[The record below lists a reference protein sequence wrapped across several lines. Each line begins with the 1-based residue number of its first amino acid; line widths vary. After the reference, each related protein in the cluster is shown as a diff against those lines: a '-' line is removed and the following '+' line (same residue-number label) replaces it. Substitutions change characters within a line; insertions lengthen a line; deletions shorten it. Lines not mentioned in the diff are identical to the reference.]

1 MAKSREQHILAL
13 STRNNASANKM
24 TTEVISK
31 KLKASSN
38 PEVQAL
44 GDDLE
49 TKSGNLNT
57 SILAQ
62 IKAKKESEVA
72 TKKMHQDNN
81 AACKS
86 HKTAAKKIEELY
98 PNNPILWTECGF
110 AVSSDMAHDQTLPG
124 KVVNG
129 MMEQGKYK
137 KQCTIYF
144 DAAPNVD
151 HFTVEMTV
159 SDPSDTSKYVLVRSP
174 RMIYTTTKITFDVP
188 DDFLDKYLWVKVT
201 AHNTAG
207 DSPVSDPFGGMK
219 IQ

>member
-1 MAKSREQHILAL
+1 MAKSREQHILVL
-13 STRNNASANKM
+13 STRNNPADNKIKAAA
-24 TTEVISK
+24 ISS
-31 KLKASSN
+31 KLKASTN
-38 PEVQAL
+38 PDVQAL

-49 TKSGNLNT
+49 AKSGTLDT
-57 SILAQ
+57 SIISQ
-62 IKAKKESEVA
+62 KKARKEAEAA

-81 AACKS
+81 ATCKS
-86 HKTAAKKIEELY
+86 HNAAAKKIEEY
-98 PNNPILWTECGF
+98 FENNATLWMAFGF
-110 AVSSDMAHDQTLPG
+110 AVSSDLAHDQTLPD

-129 MMEQGKYK
+129 MMEQGMYK

-144 DAAPNVD
+144 DAQPNVD

-159 SDPSDTSKYVLVRSP
+159 NDPSDASKYVLVRSP

-188 DDFLDKYLWVKVT
+188 DEFLDKYLWVKVT

-207 DSPVSDPFGGMK
+207 DSPVSDAFGCLK